1 MFSLA
6 PKNLNKQ
13 VLDMTDNSSSRAGL
27 LQRPVKLYQFERSL
41 LNRLQGDLPLVAEPF
56 AVIADELGVSEI
68 DIINTLKSFQERKV
82 ITRFGP
88 LFDIVKK
95 KGALSLC
102 ALKVS
107 DERLDEVTELVNSY
121 TQVAHNYLR
130 ENDWNMWFVLATK
143 SQQELDATFKD
154 IVEKA
159 DCPGINC
166 PKEKEFF
173 VGLFL
178 PA

>member
-1 MFSLA
+1 MVDS
-6 PKNLNKQ
+6 
-13 VLDMTDNSSSRAGL
+13 L
-27 LQRPVKLYQFERSL
+27 LQKPVNLYQFEKTL
-41 LNRLQGDLPLVAEPF
+41 LNRLQGDLPLVPEPF
-56 AVIADELGVSEI
+56 VVIAEELGVSEV
-68 DIINTLKSFQERKV
+68 DVINTLRSLHETKV

-107 DERLDEVTELVNSY
+107 EERLDEVAELVNGY

-130 ENDWNMWFVLATK
+130 ENEWNMWFVLAAK
-143 SQQELDATFKD
+143 SQQELDDTFKN

-159 DCPGINC
+159 DCPGIDC

>member
-1 MFSLA
+1 MFFLA
-6 PKNLNKQ
+6 AGSLNKQ
-13 VLDMTDNSSSRAGL
+13 VQDMADRL
-27 LQRPVKLYQFERSL
+27 LQKPVNLYQFEKKL
-41 LNRLQGDLPLVAEPF
+41 LNRLQADLPLVPEPF
-56 AVIADELGVSEI
+56 AIIAEELGVSEA
-68 DIINTLKSFQERKV
+68 DVLNTLRSLKEMKV

-88 LFDIVKK
+88 LFDIVKN

-107 DERLDEVTELVNSY
+107 EERIDEVSSLVNSY

-130 ENDWNMWFVLATK
+130 ENEWNMWFVLATK
-143 SQQELDATFKD
+143 SQQELNDTFKT
-154 IVEKA
+154 IVEVTG
-159 DCPGINC
+159 CRGIDC